1 MEKRVTNVFDRFKK
15 LQKINK
21 PLYLSAFTIVTSWKE
36 AMEAQ
41 GNADPS
47 PMEYLECLLSIR
59 DNFRKITQTK
69 DEGFVYAL
77 SAVLSMVPVEIIAK
91 LSPILL
97 EYVQDVI
104 EKTTNAIVI
113 KYWVIVIQFILESK
127 TQDQWKND
135 EDTLNL
141 FTKLFNFCL
150 NSKDLIKRQ
159 SIRSFMII
167 CQYKDKSYFSK
178 AFSHLESTI
187 FKILDQGDVNT
198 PR

>member
-1 MEKRVTNVFDRFKK
+1 MEKRVTNVFDRFKS

-21 PLYLSAFTIVTSWKE
+21 PLYLSAFTIITSCKE

-41 GNADPS
+41 GNSDPS
-47 PMEYLECLLSIR
+47 PMEYLEWLLSIR

-77 SAVLSMVPVEIIAK
+77 SAVISMVPIEVIAK
-91 LSPILL
+91 LNSILL

-104 EKTTNAIVI
+104 DKTTNTIVI
-113 KYWVIVIQFILESK
+113 KYWVIIIQFILESK

-141 FTKLFNFCL
+141 FIKLFHFWL
-150 NSKDLIKRQ
+150 NSKDLVKRQ
-159 SIRSFMII
+159 AIRSFMII
-167 CQYKDKSYFSK
+167 CQFKDKSYFSK
-178 AFSHLESTI
+178 AFSQLESTI